1 MKRTLFS
8 LTLLCLLCLPG
19 FGCAGG
25 VSSGKITPADPRCEW
40 TQNPLGMDI
49 AQPRLSWSIQSEK
62 RDQFQ
67 TAFQILAAS
76 SAELLA
82 GDRGDL
88 WDSGMLTCDETI
100 QILYNGKP
108 LKSSQQVLWKIRV
121 WDKDN
126 KPSAWSRPAS
136 WTMGL
141 LSEDDWHAHWVGADA
156 NSQTLL
162 LRREFTVKPKH
173 LFTPV
178 PLPEVIKVI
187 TFLPSREESLS
198 RYVFTAGVGAN
209 AQIGEPIN
217 NKS

>member
-162 LRREFTVKPKH
+162 LRREFTVKPK
-173 LFTPV
+173 LRRALAFV
-178 PLPEVIKVI
+178 CGLGQYEM
-187 TFLPSREESLS
+187 SLNG
-198 RYVFTAGVGAN
+198 RKAGDDLLSPG
-209 AQIGEPIN
+209 
-217 NKS
+217 